1 MKTMNQ
7 TYPFYLKLSCILISI
22 VILGF
27 LAIIG
32 EQILIPMVLGL
43 LIAILLM
50 PLSRFMEK
58 RLRFP
63 RSVSSIL
70 ASLLA
75 LAIIGGVIYILSLQ
89 VAKLANDWPQFQKQF
104 IDLTDDLQSWISR
117 TFGVR
122 RKDQLVF
129 LNDTAKKS
137 ISTGTAILEKAL
149 TSIGYV
155 LMLTAFTFLFTLFFL
170 LYRTHLLKFLVAS
183 FSETYHKT
191 VFEIIDNIQFM
202 VKKYLVGL
210 FLQMLIVTI
219 LSLIAYTI
227 IGVKYNFMLA
237 ILTGILNILPYIGIL
252 TALLIGALITFATS
266 GVSHVLFIVI
276 AIVVIHAIDGNIIMP
291 RVVGSKVKI
300 NSLIVIIGL
309 VIGEMLWGIAGMLL
323 TIPVLAILKIIFDR
337 VEGLQ
342 SWGFLMGEDE
352 DVPIFKSTFDKYFLV
367 KKTKIEKVE
376 VIPESK
382 DKPGL

>member
-1 MKTMNQ
+1 MKQ
-7 TYPFYLKLSCILISI
+7 TYPFYFKLSCILISI
-22 VILGF
+22 IILGF

-32 EQILIPMVLGL
+32 QQILIPMVLGL
-43 LIAILLM
+43 LLSILLM
-50 PLSRFMEK
+50 PMCRFLEK

-63 RSVSSIL
+63 RGLSSIV
-70 ASLLA
+70 ASVLA
-75 LAIIGGVIYILSLQ
+75 LAVIGLVIYELSIQ
-89 VAKLANDWPQFQKQF
+89 VAKLSNDWPQFQKQF
-104 IDLTDDLQSWISR
+104 VTLTDNLQSWISK

-122 RKDQLVF
+122 RKDQLEF

-137 ISTGTAILEKAL
+137 ISTGTAIVETAL
-149 TSIGYV
+149 KSVGYV
-155 LMLTAFTFLFTLFFL
+155 LMLTGFTFLFTLFFL

-210 FLQMLIVTI
+210 FFQMIIVTV
-219 LSLIAYTI
+219 LSFIAYTI

-237 ILTGILNILPYIGIL
+237 ILTGILNILPYIGIF

-266 GVSHVLFIVI
+266 GISHVLFIVI
-276 AIVVIHAIDGNIIMP
+276 AIIVIHAIDGNIIMP

-309 VIGEMLWGIAGMLL
+309 VVGEMVWGIAGMLL
-323 TIPVLAILKIIFDR
+323 TIPILAILKIIFDR

-342 SWGFLMGEDE
+342 SWGFLMGEDD
-352 DVPIFKSTFDKYFLV
+352 DVPVFKSTFDKYFLV
-367 KKTKIEKVE
+367 KKTKVTNVE
-376 VIPESK
+376 IVSKPEDEIGK
-382 DKPGL
+382 

>member
-1 MKTMNQ
+1 MTNP
-7 TYPFYLKLSCILISI
+7 YPFYFRLCCILISI

-27 LAIIG
+27 LAILG
-32 EQILIPMVLGL
+32 QQILVPMILGL

-50 PLSRFMEK
+50 PLCRFMEK

-63 RSVSSIL
+63 RGLASILVSIL
-70 ASLLA
+70 ALA
-75 LAIIGGVIYILSLQ
+75 VIGGVIYMMSIE

-104 IDLTDDLQSWISR
+104 VVLTNDLQSWISR

-122 RKDQLVF
+122 RHDQLEY

-149 TSIGYV
+149 ASIGYV
-155 LMLTAFTFLFTLFFL
+155 LMITGFTFLFTLFFL
-170 LYRTHLLKFLVAS
+170 IYRTHLLKFLVAS

-191 VFEIIDNIQFM
+191 VFDVIDNIQFM
-202 VKKYLVGL
+202 TKKYLVGL
-210 FLQMLIVTI
+210 FFQMIIVTV
-219 LSLIAYTI
+219 LSFIAYTI
-227 IGVKYNFMLA
+227 IGIKYNFMLA
-237 ILTGILNILPYIGIL
+237 ILTGVLNILPYIGIF

-266 GVSHVLFIVI
+266 GTSHVLFVVI
-276 AIVVIHAIDGNIIMP
+276 AIGIIHAIDGNIIMP

-309 VIGEMLWGIAGMLL
+309 IIGEMLWGIAGMFL
-323 TIPVLAILKIIFDR
+323 TIPVLAIIKIIFDR

-342 SWGFLMGEDE
+342 SWGFLMGEDDE
-352 DVPIFKSTFDKYFLV
+352 VPVFKSTFDKYFLV
-367 KKTKIEKVE
+367 KKVKVDQVVPGKDDHPE
-376 VIPESK
+376 V
-382 DKPGL
+382 

>member
-1 MKTMNQ
+1 MNQ
-7 TYPFYLKLSCILISI
+7 TYPFYLKLSSILISI

-32 EQILIPMVLGL
+32 QQILIPMVLGL

-50 PLSRFMEK
+50 PLCRFMENK
-58 RLRFP
+58 LRFP
-63 RSVSSIL
+63 RGLSSIL
-70 ASLLA
+70 ASVFA
-75 LAIIGGVIYILSLQ
+75 LAVIGAIIYLMSVE

-104 IDLTDDLQSWISR
+104 IQLTDNLQSWISK

-122 RKDQLVF
+122 RHEQLTY
-129 LNDTAKKS
+129 LNDTLKKS
-137 ISTGTAILEKAL
+137 ISTGTAILEKTL
-149 TSIGYV
+149 TSVGYV
-155 LMLTAFTFLFTLFFL
+155 LMLTGFTFLFSLFFL

-183 FSETYHKT
+183 FTETHHKT
-191 VFEIIDNIQFM
+191 VFDIVENIQFM

-210 FLQMLIVTI
+210 FLQMIIVTI
-219 LSLIAYTI
+219 LSFIAYTI

-237 ILTGILNILPYIGIL
+237 ILTGILNILPYIGIF

-266 GVSHVLFIVI
+266 GISHVLFIVI

-323 TIPVLAILKIIFDR
+323 TIPVLAIMKIIFDR

-342 SWGFLMGEDE
+342 SWGFLMGEDDE
-352 DVPIFKSTFDKYFLV
+352 VPVFKTIFDKYFLV
-367 KKTKIEKVE
+367 KKAKVDKIIADSEN
-376 VIPESK
+376 ESK
-382 DKPGL
+382 E

>member
-1 MKTMNQ
+1 MNQ
-7 TYPFYLKLSCILISI
+7 TYPFYVKLSCILISI

-43 LIAILLM
+43 LLAILLM
-50 PLSRFMEK
+50 PMCRFMEK

-63 RSVSSIL
+63 RGLSSIV
-70 ASLLA
+70 ASVLA
-75 LAIIGGVIYILSLQ
+75 LAIIGFVIYELSIQ
-89 VAKLANDWPQFQKQF
+89 VAKLSNDWPQFQKQF
-104 IDLTDDLQSWISR
+104 ITLTDDLQSWISK

-122 RKDQLVF
+122 RKDQLEY

-137 ISTGTAILEKAL
+137 ISTGTAIVETAL
-149 TSIGYV
+149 RSIGYV
-155 LMLTAFTFLFTLFFL
+155 LMLTGFTFLFTLFFL

-210 FLQMLIVTI
+210 FLQMIIVTI
-219 LSLIAYTI
+219 LSFIAYTI

-237 ILTGILNILPYIGIL
+237 ILTGILNILPYIGIF
-252 TALLIGALITFATS
+252 TALLIGALITFATA
-266 GVSHVLFIVI
+266 GISHVLFIVI

-309 VIGEMLWGIAGMLL
+309 VIGEMLWGIAGMFL

-342 SWGFLMGEDE
+342 SWGFLMGEDD
-352 DVPIFKSTFDKYFLV
+352 DVPVFKSTFDKYFLV
-367 KKTKIEKVE
+367 KKNKVTNVE
-376 VIPESK
+376 IISKPEDEIGK
-382 DKPGL
+382 

>member
-1 MKTMNQ
+1 MKQ
-7 TYPFYLKLSCILISI
+7 TYPFYLKLSSILISI
-22 VILGF
+22 IILGF

-32 EQILIPMVLGL
+32 QQILIPMVLGL
-43 LIAILLM
+43 LISILLM

-58 RLRFP
+58 RLRLP
-63 RSVSSIL
+63 RSISSIL
-70 ASLLA
+70 SSLLA
-75 LAIIGGVIYILSLQ
+75 LAIIGGVIYVLSIQ
-89 VAKLANDWPQFQKQF
+89 VARLSNDWPQFQKQF
-104 IDLTDDLQSWISR
+104 VDMIDDLQGWISR

-122 RKDQLVF
+122 RHDQLTY

-137 ISTGTAILEKAL
+137 ISTGTAIIETAL
-149 TSIGYV
+149 KSIGYV
-155 LMLTAFTFLFTLFFL
+155 LMLTGFTFLFTLFFL

-191 VFEIIDNIQFM
+191 VFDIIDNIQFM

-237 ILTGILNILPYIGIL
+237 ILTGILNILPYIGIF
-252 TALLIGALITFATS
+252 TALLIGALITFATA
-266 GVSHVLFIVI
+266 GVSNVLFIVI
-276 AIVVIHAIDGNIIMP
+276 AIVIIHAIDGNIIMP

-309 VIGEMLWGIAGMLL
+309 VIGEMIWGIAGMLL

-367 KKTKIEKVE
+367 KKTKVEKVE
-376 VIPESK
+376 IVADPNDETRK
-382 DKPGL
+382 

>member
-1 MKTMNQ
+1 MNQ

-43 LIAILLM
+43 LISILLM

>member
-1 MKTMNQ
+1 MKQ
-7 TYPFYLKLSCILISI
+7 TYPFYLKLSSILISI
-22 VILGF
+22 VTLGF

-43 LIAILLM
+43 LIAILLV

-89 VAKLANDWPQFQKQF
+89 VARLANDWPSFQKQF
-104 IDLTDDLQSWISR
+104 TTLIDDLQGWISR

-122 RKDQLVF
+122 RKEQLTY

-149 TSIGYV
+149 RSVGYV
-155 LMLTAFTFLFTLFFL
+155 LMLTAFTFLIPLISL
-170 LYRTHLLKFLVAS
+170 LYRTHQLTVLVAR

-191 VFEIIDNIQFM
+191 VFEIIENIQFM

-237 ILTGILNILPYIGIL
+237 ILTGILNILPYIGIF

-276 AIVVIHAIDGNIIMP
+276 AIIVIHAIDGNIIMP

-309 VIGEMLWGIAGMLL
+309 VIGEMLWGISGMLL
-323 TIPVLAILKIIFDR
+323 TIPVLAIMKIVVDSE
-337 VEGLQ
+337 EGLQ
-342 SWGFLMGEDE
+342 TWGLLMGEE
-352 DVPIFKSTFDKYFLV
+352 YDVPVFRSTFDKYFLV
-367 KKTKIEKVE
+367 KNAKGEKIEITE
-376 VIPESK
+376 DPEDEPTK
-382 DKPGL
+382 

>member
-1 MKTMNQ
+1 MNQ
-7 TYPFYLKLSCILISI
+7 TYPFYLKLSSILISI

-27 LAIIG
+27 LAIVG

-58 RLRFP
+58 RLRLP

-75 LAIIGGVIYILSLQ
+75 LAIIGGVIYVLSLQ

-104 IDLTDDLQSWISR
+104 VDLIDDLQGWISR

-122 RKDQLVF
+122 RKDQLLY

-191 VFEIIDNIQFM
+191 VFEIIENIQFM

-237 ILTGILNILPYIGIL
+237 ILTGILNILPYIGIF

-266 GVSHVLFIVI
+266 GISHVLFIVI

-323 TIPVLAILKIIFDR
+323 TIPVLAIMKIVFDR

-342 SWGFLMGEDE
+342 SWGFLMGEDD

-367 KKTKIEKVE
+367 KKTKVEKVE
-376 VIPESK
+376 IIADPK
-382 DKPGL
+382 DEPNK

>member
-1 MKTMNQ
+1 MTKP
-7 TYPFYLKLSCILISI
+7 YPFYFRLCCILISI

-27 LAIIG
+27 LAILG
-32 EQILIPMVLGL
+32 QQILVPMILGL

-50 PLSRFMEK
+50 PLCRFMEK

-63 RSVSSIL
+63 RGLASILVSIL
-70 ASLLA
+70 ALA
-75 LAIIGGVIYILSLQ
+75 VIGGVIYMMSIE

-104 IDLTDDLQSWISR
+104 VVLTNDLQSWISR

-122 RKDQLVF
+122 RHDQLEY

-149 TSIGYV
+149 ASIGYV
-155 LMLTAFTFLFTLFFL
+155 LMITGFTFLFTLFFL
-170 LYRTHLLKFLVAS
+170 IYRTHLLKFLVAS

-191 VFEIIDNIQFM
+191 VFDVIDNIQFM
-202 VKKYLVGL
+202 TKKYLVGL
-210 FLQMLIVTI
+210 FFQMIIVTV
-219 LSLIAYTI
+219 LSFIAYTI
-227 IGVKYNFMLA
+227 IGIKYNFMLA
-237 ILTGILNILPYIGIL
+237 ILTGVLNIFPYIGIF

-266 GVSHVLFIVI
+266 GTSHVLFVVI
-276 AIVVIHAIDGNIIMP
+276 AIGIIHAIDGNIIMP

-309 VIGEMLWGIAGMLL
+309 IIGEMLWGIAGMFL
-323 TIPVLAILKIIFDR
+323 TIPVLAIIKIIFDR

-342 SWGFLMGEDE
+342 SWGFLMGEDDE
-352 DVPIFKSTFDKYFLV
+352 VPVFKSTFDKYFLV
-367 KKTKIEKVE
+367 KKVKVDQVVPGKDDHPE
-376 VIPESK
+376 V
-382 DKPGL
+382 

>member
-1 MKTMNQ
+1 MNQ

-75 LAIIGGVIYILSLQ
+75 LAIIGGVIYVLSLQ
-89 VAKLANDWPQFQKQF
+89 VARLANDWPQFQKQF

-183 FSETYHKT
+183 FSEAYHKT

-376 VIPESK
+376 VIPEPK

>member
-1 MKTMNQ
+1 MKQ
-7 TYPFYLKLSCILISI
+7 TYPFYFKLSCILISI
-22 VILGF
+22 IILGF

-32 EQILIPMVLGL
+32 QQILIPMVLGL
-43 LIAILLM
+43 LLAILLM
-50 PLSRFMEK
+50 PMCRFLEK

-63 RSVSSIL
+63 RGLSSIV

-75 LAIIGGVIYILSLQ
+75 LAVIGGVIYELSIQ
-89 VAKLANDWPQFQKQF
+89 VAKLSNDWPQFQKQF
-104 IDLTDDLQSWISR
+104 ITLTDDLQSWISK

-122 RKDQLVF
+122 RKDQLEY

-137 ISTGTAILEKAL
+137 ISTGTAIVETAL
-149 TSIGYV
+149 RSIGYV
-155 LMLTAFTFLFTLFFL
+155 LMLTGFTFLFTLFFL

-210 FLQMLIVTI
+210 FLQMIIVTV
-219 LSLIAYTI
+219 LSFIAYTI

-237 ILTGILNILPYIGIL
+237 ILTGILNILPYIGIF
-252 TALLIGALITFATS
+252 TALLIGALITFATA
-266 GVSHVLFIVI
+266 GISHVLFIVI
-276 AIVVIHAIDGNIIMP
+276 AIIVIHAIDGNIIMP

-309 VIGEMLWGIAGMLL
+309 VIGEMIWGIAGMLL
-323 TIPVLAILKIIFDR
+323 TIPILAIMKIIFDR

-342 SWGFLMGEDE
+342 PWGFLMGEDD
-352 DVPIFKSTFDKYFLV
+352 DVPVFKSTFDKYFLV
-367 KKTKIEKVE
+367 KKNKVANVE
-376 VIPESK
+376 IVSNPEDEI
-382 DKPGL
+382 DKS

>member
-1 MKTMNQ
+1 MNQ
-7 TYPFYLKLSCILISI
+7 TYPFYVKLSCILISI

-43 LIAILLM
+43 LLAILLM
-50 PLSRFMEK
+50 PMCRFMEK

-63 RSVSSIL
+63 RGLSSIV
-70 ASLLA
+70 ASVLA
-75 LAIIGGVIYILSLQ
+75 LAIIGFVIYELSIQ
-89 VAKLANDWPQFQKQF
+89 VAKLSNDWPQFQKQF
-104 IDLTDDLQSWISR
+104 ITLTDDLQSWISK

-122 RKDQLVF
+122 RKDQLEY

-137 ISTGTAILEKAL
+137 ISTGTAIVETAL
-149 TSIGYV
+149 RSIGYV
-155 LMLTAFTFLFTLFFL
+155 LMLTGFTFLFTLFFL

-210 FLQMLIVTI
+210 FLQMIIVTI
-219 LSLIAYTI
+219 LSFIAYTI

-237 ILTGILNILPYIGIL
+237 ILTGILNILPYIGIF
-252 TALLIGALITFATS
+252 TALLIGALITFATA
-266 GVSHVLFIVI
+266 GISHVLFIVI
-276 AIVVIHAIDGNIIMP
+276 AIIVIHAIDGNIIMP

-309 VIGEMLWGIAGMLL
+309 VVGEMIWGIAGMLL
-323 TIPVLAILKIIFDR
+323 TIPILAILKIIFDR

-342 SWGFLMGEDE
+342 SWGFLMGEDD
-352 DVPIFKSTFDKYFLV
+352 DVPVFKSTFDKYFLV
-367 KKTKIEKVE
+367 KKTKVTNVE
-376 VIPESK
+376 IVSKPEDEIGK
-382 DKPGL
+382 

>member
-1 MKTMNQ
+1 MNQ

-337 VEGLQ
+337 VEGMQ

-376 VIPESK
+376 VIPEPK

>member
-1 MKTMNQ
+1 MNQ

-75 LAIIGGVIYILSLQ
+75 LAIIGGVIYVLSLQ
-89 VAKLANDWPQFQKQF
+89 VARLANDWPQFQKQF

>member
-1 MKTMNQ
+1 MTKP
-7 TYPFYLKLSCILISI
+7 YPFYFRLCCILISI

-27 LAIIG
+27 LAILG
-32 EQILIPMVLGL
+32 QQILVPMILGL

-50 PLSRFMEK
+50 PLCRFMEK

-63 RSVSSIL
+63 RGLASILVSIL
-70 ASLLA
+70 ALA
-75 LAIIGGVIYILSLQ
+75 VIGGVIYMMSIE

-104 IDLTDDLQSWISR
+104 VVLTNDLQSWISR

-122 RKDQLVF
+122 RHDQLEY

-149 TSIGYV
+149 ASIGYV
-155 LMLTAFTFLFTLFFL
+155 LMITGFTFLFTLFFL
-170 LYRTHLLKFLVAS
+170 IYRTHLLKFLVAS

-191 VFEIIDNIQFM
+191 VFDVIDNIQFM
-202 VKKYLVGL
+202 TKKYLVGL
-210 FLQMLIVTI
+210 FFQMIIVTV
-219 LSLIAYTI
+219 LSFIAYTI
-227 IGVKYNFMLA
+227 IGIKYNFMLA
-237 ILTGILNILPYIGIL
+237 ILTGVLNILPYIGIF

-266 GVSHVLFIVI
+266 GTSHVLFVVI
-276 AIVVIHAIDGNIIMP
+276 AIGIIHAIDGNIIMP

-309 VIGEMLWGIAGMLL
+309 IIGEMLWGIAGMFL
-323 TIPVLAILKIIFDR
+323 TIPVLAIIKIIFDR

-342 SWGFLMGEDE
+342 SW
-352 DVPIFKSTFDKYFLV
+352 
-367 KKTKIEKVE
+367 
-376 VIPESK
+376 
-382 DKPGL
+382 

>member
-1 MKTMNQ
+1 MNQ
-7 TYPFYLKLSCILISI
+7 TYPFYIKLSCILISI
-22 VILGF
+22 IILGF

-32 EQILIPMVLGL
+32 QQILVPMVLGL
-43 LIAILLM
+43 LIAILLI
-50 PLSRFMEK
+50 PLCRFMETK
-58 RLRFP
+58 LRFP
-63 RSVSSIL
+63 RGLSSVL
-70 ASLLA
+70 ASVLA
-75 LAIIGGVIYILSLQ
+75 LAIIGGVIYMMSME

-104 IDLTDDLQSWISR
+104 IDLIDNLQGWISR

-122 RKDQLVF
+122 RHDQLEY
-129 LNDTAKKS
+129 LNDTLKKS
-137 ISTGTAILEKAL
+137 ISTGTAILEKTL
-149 TSIGYV
+149 TSVGYV
-155 LMLTAFTFLFTLFFL
+155 LMLTGFTFLFTLFFL

-183 FSETYHKT
+183 FTETYHKT
-191 VFEIIDNIQFM
+191 VFEIVENIQFM

-210 FLQMLIVTI
+210 FLQMIIVTI
-219 LSLIAYTI
+219 LSFIAYTI

-237 ILTGILNILPYIGIL
+237 ILTGILNILPYIGIF

-266 GVSHVLFIVI
+266 GISHVLFIVI

-309 VIGEMLWGIAGMLL
+309 VVGEMLWGIAGMFL

-342 SWGFLMGEDE
+342 SWGFLMGEDDE
-352 DVPIFKSTFDKYFLV
+352 VPVFKSTFDKYFYT
-367 KKTKIEKVE
+367 KKAKVDKIIADSNNETQE
-376 VIPESK
+376 E
-382 DKPGL
+382 

>member
-1 MKTMNQ
+1 MNQ
-7 TYPFYLKLSCILISI
+7 TYPFYVKLSCILISI

-43 LIAILLM
+43 LISILLM

-63 RSVSSIL
+63 RSLSSIL

-75 LAIIGGVIYILSLQ
+75 LAIIGGVIYVLSLQ
-89 VAKLANDWPQFQKQF
+89 VAKLANDWPSFQKQF
-104 IDLTDDLQSWISR
+104 VDLIDDLQGWISR

-122 RKDQLVF
+122 RKDQLLY

-137 ISTGTAILEKAL
+137 ISTGTAILERAL
-149 TSIGYV
+149 KSIGYV
-155 LMLTAFTFLFTLFFL
+155 LMLTGFTFLFTLFFL

-252 TALLIGALITFATS
+252 IALLIGALITFATA
-266 GVSHVLFIVI
+266 GISHVLFIVI

-323 TIPVLAILKIIFDR
+323 TIPILAILKIIFDR

-342 SWGFLMGEDE
+342 SWGFLMGEDD
-352 DVPIFKSTFDKYFLV
+352 DVPLFKETFDKYFLV
-367 KKTKIEKVE
+367 KKTKVTNVE
-376 VIPESK
+376 IISKPEDEIGK
-382 DKPGL
+382 

>member
-1 MKTMNQ
+1 MNQ
-7 TYPFYLKLSCILISI
+7 TYPFYLKLSSILISI

-32 EQILIPMVLGL
+32 QQILIPMVLGL
-43 LIAILLM
+43 LISILLM

-63 RSVSSIL
+63 RSLSSIL

-75 LAIIGGVIYILSLQ
+75 LAIIGGVIYVLSLQ

-104 IDLTDDLQSWISR
+104 TDLIDDLQSWISR

-122 RKDQLVF
+122 RKDQLLY

-191 VFEIIDNIQFM
+191 VFDIIDNIQFM

-266 GVSHVLFIVI
+266 GISSVLFIVI

-323 TIPVLAILKIIFDR
+323 TIPVLAIMKIVFDR

-352 DVPIFKSTFDKYFLV
+352 DVPVFKSTFDKYFLV

-376 VIPESK
+376 IIPDPK
-382 DKPGL
+382 DDPTQ

>member
-1 MKTMNQ
+1 MTKP
-7 TYPFYLKLSCILISI
+7 YPFYFRLCCILISI

-27 LAIIG
+27 LAILG
-32 EQILIPMVLGL
+32 QQILVPMILGL

-50 PLSRFMEK
+50 PLCRFMEK

-63 RSVSSIL
+63 RGLASILVSIL
-70 ASLLA
+70 ALA
-75 LAIIGGVIYILSLQ
+75 VIGGVIYMMSIE

-104 IDLTDDLQSWISR
+104 VVLTNDLQSWISR

-122 RKDQLVF
+122 RHDQLEY

-149 TSIGYV
+149 ASIGYV
-155 LMLTAFTFLFTLFFL
+155 LMITGFTFLFTLFFL
-170 LYRTHLLKFLVAS
+170 IYRTHLLKFLVAS

-191 VFEIIDNIQFM
+191 VFDVIDNIQFM
-202 VKKYLVGL
+202 TKKYLVGL
-210 FLQMLIVTI
+210 FFQMIIITV
-219 LSLIAYTI
+219 LSFIAYTI
-227 IGVKYNFMLA
+227 IGIKYNFMLA
-237 ILTGILNILPYIGIL
+237 ILTGVLNILPYIGIF

-266 GVSHVLFIVI
+266 GTSHVLFVVI
-276 AIVVIHAIDGNIIMP
+276 AIGIIHAIDGNIIMP

-309 VIGEMLWGIAGMLL
+309 IIGEMLWGIAGMFL
-323 TIPVLAILKIIFDR
+323 TIPVLAIIKIIFDR

-342 SWGFLMGEDE
+342 SWGFLMGEDDE
-352 DVPIFKSTFDKYFLV
+352 VPVFKSTFDKYFLV
-367 KKTKIEKVE
+367 KKVKVDE
-376 VIPESK
+376 VVPGKDDHPEV
-382 DKPGL
+382 

>member
-1 MKTMNQ
+1 MKQ
-7 TYPFYLKLSCILISI
+7 TYPFYLKLSSILISI
-22 VILGF
+22 IILGF

-32 EQILIPMVLGL
+32 QQILIPMVLGL
-43 LIAILLM
+43 LISILLM

-58 RLRFP
+58 RLRLP

-70 ASLLA
+70 SSLLA
-75 LAIIGGVIYILSLQ
+75 LAIIGGVIYVLSIQ
-89 VAKLANDWPQFQKQF
+89 VARLSNDWPQFQKQF
-104 IDLTDDLQSWISR
+104 VDMIDDLQGWISR

-122 RKDQLVF
+122 RHDQLTY

-137 ISTGTAILEKAL
+137 ISTGTAIIETAL
-149 TSIGYV
+149 KSIGYV
-155 LMLTAFTFLFTLFFL
+155 LMLTGFTFLFTLFFL

-191 VFEIIDNIQFM
+191 VFDIIDNIQFM

-237 ILTGILNILPYIGIL
+237 ILTGILNILPYIGIF
-252 TALLIGALITFATS
+252 TALLIGALITFATA
-266 GVSHVLFIVI
+266 GVSNVLFIVI
-276 AIVVIHAIDGNIIMP
+276 AIVIIHAIDGNIIMP

-309 VIGEMLWGIAGMLL
+309 VIGEMIWGIAGMLL

-352 DVPIFKSTFDKYFLV
+352 DVPIFKSTFDKYFLI
-367 KKTKIEKVE
+367 KKTKAEKVE
-376 VIPESK
+376 IVADPNDETRK
-382 DKPGL
+382 

>member
-1 MKTMNQ
+1 MNQ
-7 TYPFYLKLSCILISI
+7 TYPFYVKLSCILISI

-43 LIAILLM
+43 LLAILLM
-50 PLSRFMEK
+50 PMCRFMEK

-63 RSVSSIL
+63 RGLSSIV
-70 ASLLA
+70 ASVLA
-75 LAIIGGVIYILSLQ
+75 LAIIGFVIYELSIQ
-89 VAKLANDWPQFQKQF
+89 VAKLSNDWPQFQKQF
-104 IDLTDDLQSWISR
+104 ITLTDDLQSWISK

-122 RKDQLVF
+122 RKDQLEY

-137 ISTGTAILEKAL
+137 ISTGTAIVETAL
-149 TSIGYV
+149 RSIGYV
-155 LMLTAFTFLFTLFFL
+155 LMLTGFTFLFTLFFL

-210 FLQMLIVTI
+210 FLQMIIVTI
-219 LSLIAYTI
+219 LSFIAYTI

-237 ILTGILNILPYIGIL
+237 ILTGILNILPYIGIF
-252 TALLIGALITFATS
+252 TALLIGALITFATA
-266 GVSHVLFIVI
+266 GISHVLFIVI

-323 TIPVLAILKIIFDR
+323 TIPILAILKIIFDR

-342 SWGFLMGEDE
+342 SWGFLMGEDD
-352 DVPIFKSTFDKYFLV
+352 DVPVFKSTFDKYFLV
-367 KKTKIEKVE
+367 KKTKVTNVE
-376 VIPESK
+376 IISKPEDEIGK
-382 DKPGL
+382 

>member
-1 MKTMNQ
+1 MNQ

-58 RLRFP
+58 KLRFP
-63 RSVSSIL
+63 RSLSSIL

-75 LAIIGGVIYILSLQ
+75 LAIIGGVIYVLSLQ
-89 VAKLANDWPQFQKQF
+89 VAKLANDWPSFQKQF
-104 IDLTDDLQSWISR
+104 TDLIDDLQGWISR
-117 TFGVR
+117 TFGVK
-122 RKDQLVF
+122 RKDQLLY

-149 TSIGYV
+149 KSIGYV
-155 LMLTAFTFLFTLFFL
+155 LMLTGFTFLFTLFFL
-170 LYRTHLLKFLVAS
+170 LYRTHLIKFLVAS
-183 FSETYHKT
+183 FSETYHTT

-237 ILTGILNILPYIGIL
+237 ILTGILNILPYIGIF
-252 TALLIGALITFATS
+252 TALLIGALITFATA

-323 TIPVLAILKIIFDR
+323 TIPVLTIMKIVFDR

-342 SWGFLMGEDE
+342 SWGFLMGEDD
-352 DVPIFKSTFDKYFLV
+352 DVPVFKSTFDKYFLV
-367 KKTKIEKVE
+367 KRSEIEKVE
-376 VIPESK
+376 IIPDPK
-382 DKPGL
+382 DEPKN

>member
-1 MKTMNQ
+1 MNQ

-58 RLRFP
+58 KLRFP
-63 RSVSSIL
+63 RSLSSIL

-75 LAIIGGVIYILSLQ
+75 LAIIGGVIYVLSLQ
-89 VAKLANDWPQFQKQF
+89 VAKLANDWPSFQKQF
-104 IDLTDDLQSWISR
+104 TDLIDDLQGWISR
-117 TFGVR
+117 TFGVK
-122 RKDQLVF
+122 RKDQLLY

-149 TSIGYV
+149 KSIGYV
-155 LMLTAFTFLFTLFFL
+155 LMLTGFTFLFTLFFL
-170 LYRTHLLKFLVAS
+170 LYRTHLIKFLVAS
-183 FSETYHKT
+183 FSETYHTT

-237 ILTGILNILPYIGIL
+237 ILTGILNILPYIGIF
-252 TALLIGALITFATS
+252 TALLIGALITFATA

-323 TIPVLAILKIIFDR
+323 TIPVLTIMKIVFDR

-342 SWGFLMGEDE
+342 SWGFLMGEDD
-352 DVPIFKSTFDKYFLV
+352 DVPVFKSTFDKYFLV
-367 KKTKIEKVE
+367 KRSEIEKVE
-376 VIPESK
+376 IIPGPK
-382 DKPGL
+382 DEPKN

>member
-1 MKTMNQ
+1 MNQ
-7 TYPFYLKLSCILISI
+7 TYPFYLKLSCLLISI

-63 RSVSSIL
+63 RSLSSIL

-75 LAIIGGVIYILSLQ
+75 LAIIGGVIYVLSLQ

-104 IDLTDDLQSWISR
+104 ADLIDDLQSWISR

-122 RKDQLVF
+122 RKDQLLY

-237 ILTGILNILPYIGIL
+237 ILTGILNILPYIGIF

-323 TIPVLAILKIIFDR
+323 TIPVLAIMKIIFDR

-342 SWGFLMGEDE
+342 SWGFLMGEDD
-352 DVPIFKSTFDKYFLV
+352 DVPVFRSTFDKYFLV

-376 VIPESK
+376 IVADPK
-382 DKPGL
+382 DERTE

>member
-1 MKTMNQ
+1 MKQ
-7 TYPFYLKLSCILISI
+7 TYPFYLKLSSILISI

-32 EQILIPMVLGL
+32 QQILIPMVLGL

-58 RLRFP
+58 KLRLP
-63 RSVSSIL
+63 RSVSSIV

-75 LAIIGGVIYILSLQ
+75 LAIIGGVIYVLSLQ

-104 IDLTDDLQSWISR
+104 TDLIDDLQGWISR

-122 RKDQLVF
+122 RKDQLLY

-219 LSLIAYTI
+219 LSFIAYTI

-266 GVSHVLFIVI
+266 GISHVLFIVI

-323 TIPVLAILKIIFDR
+323 TIPVLAIMKIIFDR

-342 SWGFLMGEDE
+342 SWGFLMGEDD

-367 KKTKIEKVE
+367 KKTEIEKVE
-376 VIPESK
+376 IVADPK
-382 DKPGL
+382 DEPTK

>member
-1 MKTMNQ
+1 MNQ

-75 LAIIGGVIYILSLQ
+75 LAIIGGVIYVLSLQ
-89 VAKLANDWPQFQKQF
+89 VARLANDWPHFQKQF

>member
-1 MKTMNQ
+1 MNQ

-75 LAIIGGVIYILSLQ
+75 LAIIGGVIYVLSLQ
-89 VAKLANDWPQFQKQF
+89 VARLANDWPQFQKQF

-376 VIPESK
+376 VIPEPK

>member
-1 MKTMNQ
+1 MNQ
-7 TYPFYLKLSCILISI
+7 TYPFYVKLSCILISI

-43 LIAILLM
+43 LLAILLM
-50 PLSRFMEK
+50 PMCRFMEK

-63 RSVSSIL
+63 RGLSSIV
-70 ASLLA
+70 ASVLA
-75 LAIIGGVIYILSLQ
+75 LAIIGFVIYELSIQ
-89 VAKLANDWPQFQKQF
+89 VAKLSNDWPQFQKQF
-104 IDLTDDLQSWISR
+104 ITLTDDLQSWISK

-122 RKDQLVF
+122 RKDQLEY

-137 ISTGTAILEKAL
+137 ISTGTAIVETAL
-149 TSIGYV
+149 RSIGYV
-155 LMLTAFTFLFTLFFL
+155 LMLTGFTFLFTLFFL

-210 FLQMLIVTI
+210 FLQMIIVTI
-219 LSLIAYTI
+219 LSFIAYTI

-237 ILTGILNILPYIGIL
+237 ILTGILNILPYIGIF
-252 TALLIGALITFATS
+252 TALLIGALITFATA
-266 GVSHVLFIVI
+266 GISHVLFIVI

-323 TIPVLAILKIIFDR
+323 TIPILAILKIIFDR

-342 SWGFLMGEDE
+342 SWGFLMGEDD
-352 DVPIFKSTFDKYFLV
+352 DVPVFKSTFDKFFLV
-367 KKTKIEKVE
+367 KKNKVTNVE
-376 VIPESK
+376 IISKPEDEIGK
-382 DKPGL
+382 

>member
-1 MKTMNQ
+1 MNQ

-22 VILGF
+22 LILGF

-32 EQILIPMVLGL
+32 QQILIPMVLGL

-50 PLSRFMEK
+50 PMCRFMEK
-58 RLRFP
+58 RLRLP
-63 RSVSSIL
+63 RGVSSVV

-75 LAIIGGVIYILSLQ
+75 LAIIGGVIYGLSIQ
-89 VAKLANDWPQFQKQF
+89 VAKLSNDWPQFQKQF
-104 IDLTDDLQSWISR
+104 MDLTDDLQSWISR
-117 TFGVR
+117 TFGLR
-122 RKDQLVF
+122 RKDQLLY

-137 ISTGTAILEKAL
+137 ISTGTAILETAL
-149 TSIGYV
+149 KSIGYV
-155 LMLTAFTFLFTLFFL
+155 LMLTGFTFLFTLFFL

-237 ILTGILNILPYIGIL
+237 ILTGILNILPYIGIF

-323 TIPVLAILKIIFDR
+323 TIPVLAIMKIVFDR

-376 VIPESK
+376 IM
-382 DKPGL
+382 PGPNDEPKS

>member
-1 MKTMNQ
+1 MKQ
-7 TYPFYLKLSCILISI
+7 TYPFYFKLSCILISI
-22 VILGF
+22 IILGF

-32 EQILIPMVLGL
+32 QQILIPMVLGL
-43 LIAILLM
+43 LLSILLM
-50 PLSRFMEK
+50 PMCRFLEK

-63 RSVSSIL
+63 RGLSSIV
-70 ASLLA
+70 ASVLA
-75 LAIIGGVIYILSLQ
+75 LAVIGLVIYELSIQ
-89 VAKLANDWPQFQKQF
+89 VAKLSNDWPQFQKQF
-104 IDLTDDLQSWISR
+104 VTLTDNLQSWISK

-122 RKDQLVF
+122 RKDQLEF

-137 ISTGTAILEKAL
+137 ISTGTAIVETAL
-149 TSIGYV
+149 RSVGYV
-155 LMLTAFTFLFTLFFL
+155 LMLTGFTFLFTLFFL

-210 FLQMLIVTI
+210 FFQMIIVTV
-219 LSLIAYTI
+219 LSFIAYTI

-237 ILTGILNILPYIGIL
+237 ILTGILNILPYIGIF
-252 TALLIGALITFATS
+252 TALLIGALITFATA
-266 GVSHVLFIVI
+266 GISHVLFIVI
-276 AIVVIHAIDGNIIMP
+276 AIIVIHAIDGNIIMP

-309 VIGEMLWGIAGMLL
+309 VVGEMVWGIAGMLL
-323 TIPVLAILKIIFDR
+323 TIPILAILKIIFDR

-342 SWGFLMGEDE
+342 SWGFLMGEDD
-352 DVPIFKSTFDKYFLV
+352 DVPVFKSTFDKYFLV
-367 KKTKIEKVE
+367 KKTKVTNIEIVSK
-376 VIPESK
+376 PE
-382 DKPGL
+382 DEIGN

>member
-1 MKTMNQ
+1 MNQ
-7 TYPFYLKLSCILISI
+7 TYPFYVKLSCILISI

-43 LIAILLM
+43 LISILLM

-63 RSVSSIL
+63 RSLSSIL

-75 LAIIGGVIYILSLQ
+75 LAIIGGVIYVLSLQ
-89 VAKLANDWPQFQKQF
+89 VAKLANDWPSFQKQF
-104 IDLTDDLQSWISR
+104 TDLIDDLQGWISR

-122 RKDQLVF
+122 RKDQLLY

-137 ISTGTAILEKAL
+137 ISTGTAILERAL
-149 TSIGYV
+149 KSIGYV
-155 LMLTAFTFLFTLFFL
+155 LMLTGFTFLFTLFFL

-252 TALLIGALITFATS
+252 IALLIGALITFATA
-266 GVSHVLFIVI
+266 GISHVLFIVI
-276 AIVVIHAIDGNIIMP
+276 AIVVIHAIDGNIIMR

-323 TIPVLAILKIIFDR
+323 TIPILAILKIIFDR

-342 SWGFLMGEDE
+342 SWGFLMGEDD
-352 DVPIFKSTFDKYFLV
+352 DVPVFKATFDKYFLV
-367 KKTKIEKVE
+367 KKTKVTNVE
-376 VIPESK
+376 IISKPEDEIGK
-382 DKPGL
+382 